1 MAADTE
7 LAKFRAMLRTESL
20 GFLLLLA
27 ALTSLGPL
35 STDMYLPTLPALK
48 LEFAA
53 DVGRVQL
60 TLSLFLVGFAVTQL
74 IYGPVS
80 DRLGRKK
87 PILFGLALFVVGT
100 LSCTFAWSIEALIA
114 GRFLQAL
121 GACAGVVLGRAVV
134 RDLFTR
140 ERAAR
145 MLAYLGMAM
154 SFAPMIAPTVGG
166 YLQLALGW
174 KSVFVAQAVFG
185 LILFVLAWRK
195 LPESNQSPDP
205 HALSPRRMLRN
216 YATLLTS
223 RRYVGFAL
231 AVAAGYAGLF
241 SWISGSSF
249 VLIDVYGVPS
259 QHFGLYFAG
268 ICLGYIVG
276 TLTSARLGMRLGLE
290 RMMIIGTGVIA
301 LGGVGMLALVL
312 LHLDGPLALL
322 APMMVFTVG
331 LGFVMPQGQA
341 GALSPFP
348 QMAGS
353 AAALMGSLQFAIAAI
368 VGAIGG
374 HGFDGTAF
382 PMALSLALSGLVS
395 AGAYHFIARR

>member
-1 MAADTE
+1 
-7 LAKFRAMLRTESL
+7 
-20 GFLLLLA
+20 
-27 ALTSLGPL
+27 
-35 STDMYLPTLPALK
+35 MYLPTLPALK
-48 LEFAA
+48 GEFST

-80 DRLGRKK
+80 DRFGRKK
-87 PILFGLALFVVGT
+87 PILFGLGVYIVAT
-100 LSCTFAWSIEALIA
+100 AACTFAWSIEALIA

-134 RDLFTR
+134 RDLFSR

-145 MLAYLGMAM
+145 ALSYLGMAM

-166 YLQLALGW
+166 FLELAFGW
-174 KSVFVAQAVFG
+174 KSVFLAQVAFGAV
-185 LILFVLAWRK
+185 LFALAWRK
-195 LPESNQSPDP
+195 LPESNLSPDP

-223 RRYVGFAL
+223 RRYIGYAL

-249 VLIDVYGVPS
+249 VLIDVHGVPS
-259 QHFGLYFAG
+259 EQFGLYFAG
-268 ICLGYIVG
+268 VCIGYIIG
-276 TLTSARLGMRLGLE
+276 TLASARLSLRLGLE
-290 RMMIIGTGVIA
+290 RMMTIGTAIVACGGIA
-301 LGGVGMLALVL
+301 MLVL
-312 LHLDGPLALL
+312 VLARADSPLGLL
-322 APMMVFTVG
+322 TPMMVFTLG
-331 LGFVMPQGQA
+331 LGLVLPQGQA

-353 AAALMGSLQFAIAAI
+353 AAALMGSLQFAIASV
-368 VGAIGG
+368 VGAVGG
-374 HGFDGTAF
+374 HGFDGTAL
-382 PMALSLALSGLVS
+382 PMALSLAATGLAS
-395 AGAYHFIARR
+395 LAAYHLIARR

>member
-20 GFLLLLA
+20 GFLMLLA
-27 ALTSLGPL
+27 ALTALGPL

-48 LEFAA
+48 GEFSA

-80 DRLGRKK
+80 DRFGRKK
-87 PILFGLALFVVGT
+87 PILFGLGLYIVAT
-100 LSCTFAWSIEALIA
+100 ACCTFAWSIEALIA

-145 MLAYLGMAM
+145 MLSYLGMAM

-166 YLQLALGW
+166 YLQLAFGW
-174 KSVFVAQAVFG
+174 KSVFVAQVVFG
-185 LILFVLAWRK
+185 LALFVLAWRQ
-195 LPESNQSPDP
+195 LPESNLSPDP

-223 RRYVGFAL
+223 RRYIGYAL

-259 QHFGLYFAG
+259 EHFGLYFAG
-268 ICLGYIVG
+268 ICIGYIIG
-276 TLTSARLGMRLGLE
+276 TLISARASVAMGLE
-290 RMMIIGTGVIA
+290 RMMTIGTAVIA
-301 LGGVGMLALVL
+301 TGGVAMLALVL
-312 LHLDGPLALL
+312 ARVDGPLTLL
-322 APMMVFTVG
+322 APMMLFTMG
-331 LGFVMPQGQA
+331 LGLVMPQGQA

-353 AAALMGSLQFAIAAI
+353 AAALMGSMQFAIASV
-368 VGAIGG
+368 VGAAGG

-382 PMALSLALSGLVS
+382 PMALSLAVTGLVS
-395 AGAYHFIARR
+395 LAAYHLIARR

>member
-1 MAADTE
+1 
-7 LAKFRAMLRTESL
+7 MLRTESL
-20 GFLLLLA
+20 AFLLLLA

-35 STDMYLPTLPALK
+35 STDMYLPTLPALRG
-48 LEFAA
+48 EFAA

-74 IYGPVS
+74 VYGPVS
-80 DRLGRKK
+80 DRVGRKR
-87 PILFGLALFVVGT
+87 PILFGLGLYIVAT
-100 LSCTFAWSIEALIA
+100 LCCTFAWSIEALIA

-145 MLAYLGMAM
+145 MLSYLGMAM
-154 SFAPMIAPTVGG
+154 SFAPMIAPTIGG
-166 YLQLALGW
+166 YLQLAFGW

-185 LILFVLAWRK
+185 VTLFALAWYK
-195 LPESNQSPDP
+195 LPESNLSPDP
-205 HALSPRRMLRN
+205 YALSPRRMLRN

-223 RRYVGFAL
+223 RRYLGFAL

-268 ICLGYIVG
+268 ICIGYIIG
-276 TLTSARLGMRLGLE
+276 TLISARLALRLGLE
-290 RMMIIGTGVIA
+290 RMMTIGTGVTA
-301 LGGVGMLALVL
+301 AGGLAMLALVL
-312 LHLDGPLALL
+312 ARADGPLTLL
-322 APMMVFTVG
+322 MPMMVFTMG
-331 LGFVMPQGQA
+331 LGLVMPQGQA

-353 AAALMGSLQFAIAAI
+353 AAALMGSLQFAIASVVGI
-368 VGAIGG
+368 VVG
-374 HGFDGTAF
+374 HGFDGTAL
-382 PMALSLALSGLVS
+382 PMALSLAATGLVS
-395 AGAYHFIARR
+395 LAAYHLIARR